1 MAMPEALSLTL
12 LNLAYQ
18 AAVLSLIVLGLGIVF
33 GMLGIMNMAHG
44 EFVMLGAYAM
54 VAAQRIGAPLWSGMV
69 LAVLV
74 TAVLGWAVDVVLI
87 RRLAGR
93 PMDTFLATWG
103 LSALLRSAVELLFG
117 KGYQNVEAPN
127 AGVSVLL
134 GTGYPTYRW
143 QLMLAI
149 LIGQVALAVWYLRS
163 PAGARLQAMV
173 RNPDL
178 AEALGLNTRAMA
190 SGAFVA
196 GCVAAGL
203 AGAALA
209 PLVRIEPAMGLDYL
223 LTSFFALVVGG
234 LGSLVG
240 LFAGTGLIASTQSL
254 VAAFAD
260 QTAGYLALLLVSIA
274 FLWLRPDGIVKR

>member
-1 MAMPEALSLTL
+1 MPEALSLTL

-54 VAAQRIGAPLWSGMV
+54 VAAQRIGAPLWSGIV
-69 LAVLV
+69 LAILV
-74 TAVLGWAVDVVLI
+74 TATLGWAVDMALI

-103 LSALLRSAVELLFG
+103 LSALLRSAVQLLFG

-127 AGVSVLL
+127 AGMSMLL

-149 LIGQVALAVWYLRS
+149 VIGQAALAAWYLRS

-209 PLVRIEPAMGLDYL
+209 PLVRVEPSMGLDYL
-223 LTSFFALVVGG
+223 LISFFALVVGG

-240 LFAGTGLIASTQSL
+240 LFAGTGLIAGTQSL

>member
-1 MAMPEALSLTL
+1 MPDALSLTL

-44 EFVMLGAYAM
+44 EFVMLGAYAV
-54 VAAQRIGAPLWSGMV
+54 VAAQRIGAPLWSGIV

-74 TAVLGWAVDVVLI
+74 TAALGWAVDMALI

-117 KGYQNVEAPN
+117 KGYQNVEPPN
-127 AGVSVLL
+127 AGISMLL

-149 LIGQVALAVWYLRS
+149 VLGQAALAAWYLRS

-209 PLVRIEPAMGLDYL
+209 PLVRVEPSMGLDYL

-240 LFAGTGLIASTQSL
+240 LFAGTGLIAGTQSL